1 MNSKGSWNKLTS
13 FFRNDE
19 DKKSE
24 EKYLLDNEF
33 ERKKNL
39 HDFQVLKK
47 LGHGGFGRVFLARHI
62 HDNQLVALKV
72 RQKNHNVEVHETNP
86 DLKCEKTLQ
95 LENNVK
101 SIFVELD
108 LEVSKSDFGCSCTS

>member
-19 DKKSE
+19 DKKSD
-24 EKYLLDNEF
+24 EKYLLDNGF
-33 ERKKNL
+33 QKKKNL
-39 HDFQVLKK
+39 RGFQVLKK

-72 RQKNHNVEVHETNP
+72 RVKNYGFEVHETNP
-86 DLKCEKTLQ
+86 DLKFCKVQCENLQ
-95 LENNVK
+95 FFCNSN
-101 SIFVELD
+101 FP
-108 LEVSKSDFGCSCTS
+108 

>member
-19 DKKSE
+19 DKKSD
-24 EKYLLDNEF
+24 EKYLLDNGF
-33 ERKKNL
+33 QKKKNL

-72 RQKNHNVEVHETNP
+72 RVKNYGFEVHETNP
-86 DLKCEKTLQ
+86 DLKFCKVQCENLQ
-95 LENNVK
+95 FFCNSN
-101 SIFVELD
+101 FP
-108 LEVSKSDFGCSCTS
+108 

>member
-72 RQKNHNVEVHETNP
+72 RQKKKNTMLKFMKRIRIRNVSRN
-86 DLKCEKTLQ
+86 
-95 LENNVK
+95 LENVK
-101 SIFVELD
+101 KLYN
-108 LEVSKSDFGCSCTS
+108 SKLT